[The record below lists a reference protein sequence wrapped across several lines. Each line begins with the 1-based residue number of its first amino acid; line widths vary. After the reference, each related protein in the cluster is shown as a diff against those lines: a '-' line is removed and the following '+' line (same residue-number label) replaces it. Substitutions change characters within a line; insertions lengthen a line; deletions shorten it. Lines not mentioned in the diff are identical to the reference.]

1 MIVMAEQKS
10 SSQLEYLRRLLGEI
24 RGEPVSDW
32 ESVVTVFN
40 RGFFSHKPPKIAV
53 TGMIEAGKAT
63 LLKALFG
70 ITFQPSHK
78 EASRNTIVLH
88 KLTSGVEIFDTPG
101 IGGEDRH
108 TENMTRLF
116 FNLPLMGEC
125 EIEKIQVLEVEEEMQ
140 EVSKTYPPEV
150 ARERLKDLDIIL
162 FILDASAGLTPEV
175 STFLE
180 DLSTAYPKTPLV
192 VAVNKTD
199 LLAGPEGKEKLEEI
213 VGKLSGITKEIVPI
227 AAHDNR
233 NISLL
238 SARIVH
244 LLPLESQQE
253 FFERL
258 TEENRK
264 IARNQLLQS
273 MIVAAA
279 AKVATLRATREEEP
293 ERLKEQQEVIE
304 AVLLGLTEAI
314 CQAYGLTMQ
323 QAQERFGISESVIES
338 EARKID
344 TDHPDAEDAPTLFK
358 GIREEGGG
366 SNVELATAGG
376 GFLGGAV
383 AGAVAGSFVPI
394 PVVGTMIGAIAGGVF
409 GLGLGSQISESIGK
423 WVGGKGEEQEQT
435 YPAFTSAMLV

>member
-53 TGMIEAGKAT
+53 TGMIQSGKAT

-70 ITFQPSHK
+70 ITFQPSQK
-78 EASRNTIVLH
+78 EAYRNTIVLH
-88 KLTSGVEIFDTPG
+88 KLASGVEIFDTPG
-101 IGGEDRH
+101 IGGEEGGG
-108 TENMTRLF
+108 ENVTRLF
-116 FNLPLMGEC
+116 LGLPPVGESK
-125 EIEKIQVLEVEEEMQ
+125 IEKIQVLEVEEEMQ
-140 EVSKTYPPEV
+140 EISKTYPPEV

-162 FILDASAGLTPEV
+162 FILDAATGLTPEA
-175 STFLE
+175 SAFLE
-180 DLSTAYPKTPLV
+180 DLSSAYPNTPIV
-192 VAVNKTD
+192 VAVNKIDRLSGT
-199 LLAGPEGKEKLEEI
+199 EGKEKLEEI
-213 VGKLSGITKEIVPI
+213 MGKLSGITKEVVPI
-227 AAHDNR
+227 SAHDNQ

-238 SARIVH
+238 SARLVH
-244 LLPLESQQE
+244 LLPVASQQE

-273 MIVAAA
+273 MIVSAA
-279 AKVATLRATREEEP
+279 AKVATLRAAREEEP

-304 AVLLGLTEAI
+304 GVLLGLTEAI

-323 QAQERFGISESVIES
+323 QAQERFGISETMIES

-344 TDHPDAEDAPTLFK
+344 TDRPDAESALTLFK
-358 GIREEGGG
+358 EIREEGGG
-366 SNVELATAGG
+366 GNVELATAGG

-409 GLGLGSQISESIGK
+409 GLGIGSQISESIGK